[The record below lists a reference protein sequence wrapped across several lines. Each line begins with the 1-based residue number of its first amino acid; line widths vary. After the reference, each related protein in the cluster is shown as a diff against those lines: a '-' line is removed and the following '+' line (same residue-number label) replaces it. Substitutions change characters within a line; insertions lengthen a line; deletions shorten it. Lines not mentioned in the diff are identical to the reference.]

1 MLSRTVVVGLLAG
14 GCLTAAAAGA
24 LVATRQ
30 NSEPAVQATAPQPSA
45 VPSSSQGAQPVAET
59 ETVVQPKDSPVPP
72 KVDSAS
78 PKLEAAPPVEAP
90 PRATE
95 RKTSPSV
102 PPAAPAHRTAT
113 AAPAAAA
120 PVVPPAASA
129 PVRHTVDEQPPVER
143 RTAEPRATDAKASTP
158 DPARESAAAIPPVD
172 AMPRPDPAP
181 PSKPAERQFEELV
194 LPSSSVIGLEVET
207 SLTSERAQ
215 VEDRVDA
222 RVTRDVYV
230 DGRLVIPS
238 RSRMI
243 GNVTLV
249 DRGGKVKERARLG
262 VRFHTL
268 VLDDGRQVALR
279 TETIVRE
286 GEPPSGDS
294 SRKIGGAAIGGA
306 VLGAIIGGGKGAVL
320 GGAAGAAGGTAA
332 VMAGGRNPATLAS
345 GTVVTARLAGPV
357 AIEVE
362 KR

>member
-1 MLSRTVVVGLLAG
+1 MFSRTIGIVLAA
-14 GCLTAAAAGA
+14 GCDTAGAAGAYVASRHSGDAAVQVAAPNSATTVTPSQGAGAAAGG
-24 LVATRQ
+24 
-30 NSEPAVQATAPQPSA
+30 TAPA
-45 VPSSSQGAQPVAET
+45 AQPVTET
-59 ETVVQPKDSPVPP
+59 EAVVRPSEAQPAPKIEPAPPVEISPPATGRKEPP
-72 KVDSAS
+72 SIKPAA
-78 PKLEAAPPVEAP
+78 PGRRAAAPPVPAP
-90 PRATE
+90 AVPAPARRPAAEPPIERRNADPRASE
-95 RKTSPSV
+95 PRPVAADPVRES
-102 PPAAPAHRTAT
+102 APALPAVEP
-113 AAPAAAA
+113 APRSEA
-120 PVVPPAASA
+120 VLPPK
-129 PVRHTVDEQPPVER
+129 P
-143 RTAEPRATDAKASTP
+143 AEPR
-158 DPARESAAAIPPVD
+158 
-172 AMPRPDPAP
+172 
-181 PSKPAERQFEELV
+181 FEEII

-230 DGRLVIPS
+230 DGRRVISS

-249 DRGGKVKERARLG
+249 ERGGKVKERARLG
-262 VRFHTL
+262 LRFHTL
-268 VLDDGRQVALR
+268 VLDDGRQVAVR
-279 TETIVRE
+279 TETIMRE

-332 VMAGGRNPATLAS
+332 VMAGGRNAATLAS
-345 GTVVTARLAGPV
+345 GTIVTARLSGPV